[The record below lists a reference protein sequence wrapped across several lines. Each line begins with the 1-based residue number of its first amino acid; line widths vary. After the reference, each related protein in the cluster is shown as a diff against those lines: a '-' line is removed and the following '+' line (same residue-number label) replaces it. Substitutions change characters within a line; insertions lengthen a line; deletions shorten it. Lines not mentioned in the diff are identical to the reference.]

1 MRPYPYQAN
10 CLSALASAR
19 QGGSSKELVVMATGL
34 GKTMVAAFD
43 IKRLLEKAPGRVLY
57 LCHQN
62 HILAQARKTFE
73 KVLGSGYSFGN
84 FHGTEKHLHEVDV
97 LFASFQT
104 MANWREAFL
113 RDEFRYVVVDEV
125 HHAQAETF
133 RPTVQYFT
141 PDFKLGLTATLK
153 RTDGLDV
160 GELFNGKP
168 VFELGLYEA
177 LARKYL
183 CDVDY
188 RIMTDEIQTAGVLDT
203 PVGKLSIAHLNRTIF
218 IPKRD
223 EEIARIIAEKTA
235 HIQNPRVMVFC
246 TSIQHAENMAAL
258 IPGAE
263 YVHSGIKTQEKD
275 DRLTAF
281 HSGALTTV
289 TTIDMFNEGIDVPE
303 ANVIVFLR
311 STASETIY
319 LQQFGRGLRK
329 ADGKDNVL
337 VLDFVA
343 NCERIEMVR
352 ELDARVRQFQ
362 EEMTQETTV
371 TATSKVTDNSE
382 PRNPLILT
390 LDGVEFDERTWR
402 LFEVIEG
409 VREKSQ
415 GYTREQLIQQLQR
428 KAKELGRAPKADEVN
443 ADTTLVSTTTLANCF
458 GTYNAALEAAG
469 LEINLTHGISRAE
482 LIRQL
487 QQKRDALGRS
497 PKKDEVVADADMASA
512 KTFSKIFGSFNKALE
527 AAGLAVNAN
536 RSHGLSAEQLISQ
549 LQRKAK
555 ELGST
560 PSNRDVVADSS
571 MPSVGVFTRTFGS
584 FNKALEA
591 AGLVVARQVGASD
604 QELITKL
611 AQYVKTLGRLP
622 KAADMQSA
630 IRPSEL
636 PSLATYSLRFGW
648 SEAVRRAAE
657 YRPILDQESDVRLE
671 VRVDAP
677 TPAQEDSSCA
687 CTPSDLLTQ
696 VLTKAKSLGRPPRAG
711 EVDADPAM
719 ASAKEIKAAL
729 RASSWTEVIGRIKPY
744 L

>member
-1 MRPYPYQAN
+1 MQPYPYQAN
-10 CLSALASAR
+10 CLSALATAR
-19 QGGSSKELVVMATGL
+19 QGGSDKELVVMATGL

-73 KVLGSGYSFGN
+73 TVLGRGHSFGN
-84 FHGTEKHLHEVDV
+84 FHGTEKHLHNVDI

-104 MANWREAFL
+104 MTNWREAFM

-141 PDFKLGLTATLK
+141 PDFMLGLTATLK
-153 RTDGLDV
+153 RADGLDV

-168 VFELGLYEA
+168 VFELDLYEA

-188 RIMTDEIQTAGVLDT
+188 RIMTDEIQATGVLDT

-223 EEIARIIAEKTA
+223 EEIERIISEKTA

-263 YVHSGIKTQEKD
+263 VVHSKLKGKEKD

-281 HSGALTTV
+281 RCGTTTTV

-303 ANVIVFLR
+303 ANVIIFLR

-352 ELDARVRQFQ
+352 ELDARVHQFR
-362 EEMTQETTV
+362 EELAAATPKLDLDAAGTT
-371 TATSKVTDNSE
+371 DRE
-382 PRNPLILT
+382 PLTLT
-390 LDGVEFDERTWR
+390 LDGGEFEERMWK
-402 LFEVIEG
+402 LFEVVEAA
-409 VREKSQ
+409 RENGSQ
-415 GYTREQLIQQLQR
+415 YGQRYNREQLVEQLKR
-428 KAKELGRAPKADEVN
+428 KAVKLGRTPKASDVDQDSEM
-443 ADTTLVSTTTLANCF
+443 ASSTTF
-458 GTYNAALEAAG
+458 
-469 LEINLTHGISRAE
+469 I
-482 LIRQL
+482 
-487 QQKRDALGRS
+487 DA
-497 PKKDEVVADADMASA
+497 
-512 KTFSKIFGSFNKALE
+512 FGSFNKALE
-527 AAGLAVNAN
+527 VAGLKAN
-536 RSHGLSAEQLISQ
+536 RATRTREKLIEQLQ
-549 LQRKAK
+549 KKAK
-555 ELGST
+555 ALRRT
-560 PSNRDVVADSS
+560 PTQREVKQDSEMAS
-571 MPSVGVFTRTFGS
+571 PNSFERTFGS

-591 AGLVVARQVGASD
+591 AGLRVNSTRRSYTREQ
-604 QELITKL
+604 LIQQLK
-611 AQYVKTLGRLP
+611 R
-622 KAADMQSA
+622 KAAKLRRTPSAQIVDQDPDMASVRVFSNTFGSFNKA
-630 IRPSEL
+630 LE
-636 PSLATYSLRFGW
+636 AAGLRVN
-648 SEAVRRAAE
+648 STRAA
-657 YRPILDQESDVRLE
+657 
-671 VRVDAP
+671 AP
-677 TPAQEDSSCA
+677 
-687 CTPSDLLTQ
+687 
-696 VLTKAKSLGRPPRAG
+696 K
-711 EVDADPAM
+711 
-719 ASAKEIKAAL
+719 
-729 RASSWTEVIGRIKPY
+729 
-744 L
+744 

>member
-1 MRPYPYQAN
+1 MQPYSYQKN
-10 CLSALASAR
+10 CLSALATAR
-19 QGGSSKELVVMATGL
+19 SSGSDKELVVMATGL

-73 KVLGSGYSFGN
+73 EVLGRGHSYGN
-84 FHGTEKHLHEVDV
+84 FHGTEKHLHKVDV

-133 RPTVQYFT
+133 RPTIQYFT
-141 PDFKLGLTATLK
+141 PDFMLGLTATLK
-153 RTDGLDV
+153 RADGLDV

-168 VFELGLYEA
+168 VFELDLYKA

-188 RIMTDEIQTAGVLDT
+188 RIMTDEIQAAGVLDT

-223 EEIARIIAEKTA
+223 EEIARVIAEKTA

-246 TSIQHAENMAAL
+246 TSKQHTENMAAL

-263 YVHSGIKTQEKD
+263 YVHSGVKAQERD
-275 DRLTAF
+275 DRLAAF
-281 HSGALTTV
+281 RSGALTTV

-352 ELDARVRQFQ
+352 ELDVRVRQHR
-362 EEMTQETTV
+362 EEMAQETAV
-371 TATSKVTDNSE
+371 EASSE
-382 PRNPLILT
+382 IVNDSDPHSPLILT
-390 LDGVEFDERTWR
+390 LDGVEFDERTWK

-409 VREKSQ
+409 VRAKPQS
-415 GYTREQLIQQLQR
+415 YTREQLIEQLKR
-428 KAKELGRAPKADEVN
+428 KAEELGRAP
-443 ADTTLVSTTTLANCF
+443 
-458 GTYNAALEAAG
+458 
-469 LEINLTHGISRAE
+469 
-482 LIRQL
+482 
-487 QQKRDALGRS
+487 
-497 PKKDEVVADADMASA
+497 
-512 KTFSKIFGSFNKALE
+512 
-527 AAGLAVNAN
+527 
-536 RSHGLSAEQLISQ
+536 
-549 LQRKAK
+549 
-555 ELGST
+555 
-560 PSNRDVVADSS
+560 
-571 MPSVGVFTRTFGS
+571 
-584 FNKALEA
+584 
-591 AGLVVARQVGASD
+591 
-604 QELITKL
+604 
-611 AQYVKTLGRLP
+611 
-622 KAADMQSA
+622 
-630 IRPSEL
+630 
-636 PSLATYSLRFGW
+636 
-648 SEAVRRAAE
+648 RR
-657 YRPILDQESDVRLE
+657 R
-671 VRVDAP
+671 
-677 TPAQEDSSCA
+677 
-687 CTPSDLLTQ
+687 
-696 VLTKAKSLGRPPRAG
+696 
-711 EVDADPAM
+711 EVDADPSM
-719 ASAKEIKAAL
+719 ASELTYRRLFDTTWNGVLEIASLEVKNRSYTAPQLVDQMQEKKVALGRAPLLEEVDADPEMAHSSTFKKLFDTESWEGVLRATGQEVIDRESMRQLLLEKAAKLKRAPKAEEVDADPEMPSRKTYL
-729 RASSWTEVIGRIKPY
+729 RVFGASWAGVLEDTGLQVRLNGLSTEELTKKLLKKASELGRTPKSQEVDEDPSLPSARVFKRAFGTNWTGVLRSVGLDPIRNRPPKK
-744 L
+744 